1 MFSGAVFSIGV
12 TFTIFLFCTVTD
24 LISKLHIIINSS
36 EVSYLSFIRTQKY
49 KYHLMLG
56 IYISIWSTDFSRTSC
71 AETSIW
77 KTFFCVLHRVCI
89 VHPQRIW
96 APTVHTSFL
105 LYVIWDCFYSLS
117 SNQLHKNIEQFTVM
131 FLNYL
136 FWVVMHLIYCSKNC
150 QSSLLWFCIYL
161 SQTLFFTYSSSVDGF
176 SFLFSIRFCPV
187 CLSSQI
193 LLIFSHTYLVPLFE
207 SRQWISCLFLLQV

>member
-1 MFSGAVFSIGV
+1 MHSTSTENLGS
-12 TFTIFLFCTVTD
+12 
-24 LISKLHIIINSS
+24 NSS
-36 EVSYLSFIRTQKY
+36 YQFSAICYMRLLLQFVQQPTSQK
-49 KYHLMLG
+49 HWT
-56 IYISIWSTDFSRTSC
+56 IYC
-71 AETSIW
+71 G
-77 KTFFCVLHRVCI
+77 
-89 VHPQRIW
+89 
-96 APTVHTSFL
+96 
-105 LYVIWDCFYSLS
+105 
-117 SNQLHKNIEQFTVM
+117 M